1 MATQET
7 AAHQNL
13 KHLAVLWARDRGYS
27 AVATEVRLPRSAFR
41 ADVVAY
47 QRADRRHGP
56 DVEIGETAV
65 FECKQARADFL
76 KDSYATDAAR
86 RRLLELD
93 QRRQT
98 LERLLKLHLP
108 SLCRGESL
116 FADYDTVD
124 LRGMKH
130 KTYRRVLRD
139 IGVWQRR
146 LFGKTKFDKLMRYRC
161 ANLNYLVVEPG
172 VLELHE
178 VPAGWGLLVERGGQ
192 LVLDRRPLW
201 QDVDRAERLR
211 LLERIAAKAAVVI
224 SSRTVQR
231 PRMTEPIVNAMM
243 SASASSSF
251 FSKTVHDG
259 PRS

>member
-13 KHLAVLWARDRGYS
+13 KRLAVLWAREMGYA
-27 AVATEVRLPRSAFR
+27 AVAMEVHLPHSAFR

-47 QRADRRHGP
+47 RRAGRPHRADA
-56 DVEIGETAV
+56 EIGETAV

-76 KDSYATDAAR
+76 KDSCATDEAR
-86 RRLLELD
+86 RRLLDLD
-93 QRRQT
+93 HRRRT

-108 SLCRGESL
+108 SLRRGETL
-116 FADYDTVD
+116 FADYDTID
-124 LRGMKH
+124 LRGMEH

-146 LFGKTKFDKLMRYRC
+146 LFGKTKFDRLLRYRC

-172 VLELHE
+172 VLGLHE
-178 VPAGWGLLVERGGQ
+178 VPPGWGLLVERSGR
-192 LVLDRRPLW
+192 LVLERRPLW

-211 LLERIAAKAAVVI
+211 LLERIAAKATVAVP
-224 SSRTVQR
+224 SDALRNPGRTNKSLMQ
-231 PRMTEPIVNAMM
+231 
-243 SASASSSF
+243 
-251 FSKTVHDG
+251 
-259 PRS
+259 